1 MKNIGL
7 TIVTIGVTMLCTSCG
22 ALVEFVD
29 YGINEWEK
37 IAPADSYDR
46 THIDA
51 WQSGTGGKVLVASG
65 VVASLFGNSSNE
77 AVQTAKNVINNAIS
91 DLNSNDEFKKND
103 VNNFFGAILTMGDA
117 MIGQHRTNQ
126 INAYL
131 QNPEIAMMIDSVD
144 YSTGRIYWKS
154 QDKYINDVME
164 AREQELANSFEE
176 RSIDMTPEEY
186 YSLSQDRRQEVDVLL
201 LQDVQI
207 QIENPQTTSQPT
219 SKINEIQET
228 ASSYIE
234 KVESSLVGNYKFN
247 ETTLMEVQKN
257 ELDNIVE
264 YLTSNKNIS
273 IEVIG
278 HTCSIGSEKG
288 NYNVGLQRAINAKNY
303 LINKGIDASR
313 INVISEGYNNPKA
326 SNDTPEGR
334 AQNRRV
340 TFNVIK

>member
-7 TIVTIGVTMLCTSCG
+7 TIVALGATMFCTSCG

-46 THIDA
+46 TYIDA
-51 WQSGTGGKVLVASG
+51 WQSGTGGKVLATSG
-65 VVASLFGNSSNE
+65 VAASLFGSSSND
-77 AVQTAKNVINNAIS
+77 ASQTAKNIIDNAIS
-91 DLNSNDEFKKND
+91 DLNSKDVFKTND
-103 VNNFFGAILTMGDA
+103 VNNWFGAMLTMGDA

-126 INAYL
+126 IN
-131 QNPEIAMMIDSVD
+131 
-144 YSTGRIYWKS
+144 
-154 QDKYINDVME
+154 YINDVI
-164 AREQELANSFEE
+164 RERDEELANSFEE
-176 RSIDMTPEEY
+176 RSIDMTLEEY
-186 YSLSQDRRQEVDVLL
+186 YSLPQDRRQEVDVLL

-207 QIENPQTTSQPT
+207 ENPQEITNYQPA
-219 SKINEIQET
+219 SIIDEIQET
-228 ASSYIE
+228 ASPYIE
-234 KVESSLVGNYKFN
+234 KVESSFIGDYKFN
-247 ETTLMEVQKN
+247 GITLTEVQKR
-257 ELDNIVE
+257 ELDNIAE
-264 YLTSNKNIS
+264 YLTSDKTLS

-303 LINKGIDASR
+303 LINKGIDTSR
-313 INVISEGYNNPKA
+313 INVVSESYNSPKA

-340 TFNVIK
+340 TFSVIK